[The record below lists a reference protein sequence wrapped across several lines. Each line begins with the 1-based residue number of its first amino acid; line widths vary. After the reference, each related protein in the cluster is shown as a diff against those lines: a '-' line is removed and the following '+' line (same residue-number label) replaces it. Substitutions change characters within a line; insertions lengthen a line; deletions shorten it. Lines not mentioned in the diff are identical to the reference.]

1 MSKGMWILFTLLSI
15 LVIAAMYREFSN
27 LPLPQHLNCKES
39 MLEQMFSDK
48 CTPRNGLIRKSK

>member
-1 MSKGMWILFTLLSI
+1 MWILFTLLSI
-15 LVIAAMYREFSN
+15 LVIAAMYREYSN
-27 LPLPQHLNCKES
+27 LPLPKHLNCKES